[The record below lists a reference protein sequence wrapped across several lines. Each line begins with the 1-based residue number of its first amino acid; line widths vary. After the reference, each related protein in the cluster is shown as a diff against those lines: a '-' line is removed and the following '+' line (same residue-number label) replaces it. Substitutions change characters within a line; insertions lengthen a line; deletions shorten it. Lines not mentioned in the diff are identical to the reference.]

1 MKEVYIHTLR
11 YHQLGERNRQSRL
24 MFPISYGPFKD
35 EDSAWEWVRRS
46 GITHGTKLMSKPAK
60 ENVEVPH
67 QHEVFIK
74 TDRKLSGPLSI
85 HTQPNVGD

>member
-11 YHQLGERNRQSRL
+11 YHHYGPGNRRSKI

-46 GITHGTKLMSKPAK
+46 GITSATKLMSAPAK
-60 ENVEVPH
+60 ENVEVPLH
-67 QHEVFIK
+67 HLAAMK
-74 TDRKLSGPLSI
+74 KDRKLSGTVSVQP
-85 HTQPNVGD
+85 QPNVGD

>member
-11 YHQLGERNRQSRL
+11 YHHLGKRNRQSRI

-46 GITHGTKLMSKPAK
+46 GITHGTKLMSKPAT

-67 QHEVFIK
+67 QPELSLK
-74 TDRKLSGPLSI
+74 RDRTLGSSLSVQ
-85 HTQPNVGD
+85 TQPNVGE

>member
-11 YHQLGERNRQSRL
+11 YHHYGPGNRRSKI

-46 GITHGTKLMSKPAK
+46 GITSATKLMSAPAK
-60 ENVEVPH
+60 ENVEVPLH
-67 QHEVFIK
+67 HLVAMK
-74 TDRKLSGPLSI
+74 KDRNFSDTLRV
-85 HTQPNVGD
+85 QPQSNVGD

>member
-11 YHQLGERNRQSRL
+11 YHHDGARNKTSRI
-24 MFPISYGPFKD
+24 MYSISYGPFKD

-46 GITHGTKLMSKPAK
+46 GITHGTKLMSTPAA

-67 QHEVFIK
+67 N
-74 TDRKLSGPLSI
+74 PLSMKKGGKFNDSLRAP
-85 HTQPNVGD
+85 TQQSIGD